1 MFIIIGDY
9 FVFFVFFLDFLVR
22 KEFFVMEYILSFFEM
37 IGLIFLVLVG
47 NFVIVFWFVR
57 FLILNLFGK
66 IGYDKFI

>member
-22 KEFFVMEYILSFFEM
+22 KEFFSMEYILSFFEM